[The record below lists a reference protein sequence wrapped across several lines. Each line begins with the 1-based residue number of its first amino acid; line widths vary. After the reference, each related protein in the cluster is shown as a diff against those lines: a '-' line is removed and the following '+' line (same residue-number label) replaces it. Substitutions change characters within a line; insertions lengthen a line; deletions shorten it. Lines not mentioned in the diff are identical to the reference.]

1 MFLPTR
7 ELAAQV
13 HEHARLHVQAAG
25 FPCVLCVG
33 GVAERAQLD
42 AFAHPHPRRRPR
54 VVVGTPGRIKDFRDR
69 GVFSTDRVVF
79 QVLDE
84 ADRLLDGGF
93 ERDVEEVAVP
103 PGGACATVCLS
114 ATMPPKLER
123 FLRRRLPPD
132 HAHVVIGGPMGGNV
146 GGSVEHVTCACRP
159 EETVAAVMD
168 AVDAYA
174 ARRGGGEEV
183 AEDAENAENNGEKE
197 TRDPENEDEK
207 KPLPGSSGRAIVF
220 AETKVAAERL
230 SAQLAVAY
238 EVRRPRRFVSRP
250 GKTKVD
256 ERTFVVSTETCEP
269 RNKRLQFCETF
280 EGRREESSKTPR
292 RRVFDVHAAPRAW
305 TFVPSRPRFRV
316 NGFTSYLHS
325 LSVRGD
331 YKPSTRGT

>member
-1 MFLPTR
+1 
-7 ELAAQV
+7 V

-42 AFAHPHPRRRPR
+42 AFANPHPRRRPR

-174 ARRGGGEEV
+174 ARRGGREE
-183 AEDAENAENNGEKE
+183 EDAEKAEKAEKNILGGKKKV
-197 TRDPENEDEK
+197 TRDPENEDET
-207 KPLPGSSGRAIVF
+207 LPGSSGRAIVF

-230 SAQLAVAY
+230 STQLAVAY
-238 EVRRPRRFVSRP
+238 EVRRPSPAFPFRFVPEKRRSMSALSSSRP
-250 GKTKVD
+250 KRVSRETKDYNSARPSRDAGKSL
-256 ERTFVVSTETCEP
+256 RRP
-269 RNKRLQFCETF
+269 R
-280 EGRREESSKTPR
+280 GDESSTSTR
-292 RRVFDVHAAPRAW
+292 CLGRGR
-305 TFVPSRPRFRV
+305 SRPPDP
-316 NGFTSYLHS
+316 GSA
-325 LSVRGD
+325 
-331 YKPSTRGT
+331 

>member
-1 MFLPTR
+1 VFLPTR

-42 AFAHPHPRRRPR
+42 AFANPHPRRRPR

-146 GGSVEHVTCACRP
+146 GGSVEHVKCACRP

-174 ARRGGGEEV
+174 ARRGGRGGGGGGCGKRGKQRGHKR
-183 AEDAENAENNGEKE
+183 NAGRKRKK
-197 TRDPENEDEK
+197 TTPGVVGAGDRLRGDESRRGA
-207 KPLPGSSGRAIVF
+207 PLRPARGRVRGASFPAFRF
-220 AETKVAAERL
+220 A
-230 SAQLAVAY
+230 
-238 EVRRPRRFVSRP
+238 SR
-250 GKTKVD
+250 K
-256 ERTFVVSTETCEP
+256 
-269 RNKRLQFCETF
+269 N
-280 EGRREESSKTPR
+280 EGR
-292 RRVFDVHAAPRAW
+292 
-305 TFVPSRPRFRV
+305 
-316 NGFTSYLHS
+316 
-325 LSVRGD
+325 
-331 YKPSTRGT
+331 